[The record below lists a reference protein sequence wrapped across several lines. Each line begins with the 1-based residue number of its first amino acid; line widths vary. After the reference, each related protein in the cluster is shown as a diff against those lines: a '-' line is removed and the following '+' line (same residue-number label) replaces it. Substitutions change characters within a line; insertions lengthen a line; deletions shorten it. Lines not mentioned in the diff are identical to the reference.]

1 MSHIHIGTPVQR
13 ANLAVTARSTSG
25 KISTMAS
32 ITKRITTPSPDAALL
47 VITHAPDRAAATALA
62 NALLAERLAAC
73 VNVGATVDSIY
84 HWRGGIE
91 TATEVP
97 LAIKTRTALY
107 SNVEDVIRKI
117 HPYDTPEIIA
127 IPIVGGEPR
136 YLGWLAA
143 ETTGPS

>member
-1 MSHIHIGTPVQR
+1 
-13 ANLAVTARSTSG
+13 
-25 KISTMAS
+25 MAS

-73 VNVGATVDSIY
+73 VNIGATVDSIY